1 MARVLHVLAIV
12 VSIIMIG
19 GCSIV
24 PGIYN
29 GLSGDPWAMFSPG
42 RGDGKPLEASQCLL
56 LDTIA
61 HEELAVVKSDLSSPT
76 EAAASNAF
84 PYGLTGVGGGGI
96 IDKVSAIS
104 AGVIG
109 FTGGA
114 FSGLQVYSYSAV
126 WQVWERIYNRLEY
139 LKSID
144 DPRVKSLYITAAFVR
159 AKNERCKSLISPQDK

>member
-1 MARVLHVLAIV
+1 MKNLVLIAILATLTL
-12 VSIIMIG
+12 G
-19 GCSIV
+19 GCSTV
-24 PGIYN
+24 PGVYN
-29 GLSGDPWAMFSPG
+29 GLSGDPWTMFSPG

-61 HEELAVVKSDLSSPT
+61 HEELVVVKSDLSSPV

-84 PYGLTGVGGGGI
+84 PYGLTGAGGGGI

-126 WQVWERIYNRLEY
+126 WQVWERICHRLEY

-144 DPRVKSLYITAAFVR
+144 DPRVKSLFITAAFVR
-159 AKNERCKSLISPQDK
+159 AKNERCKSLIAAQDK